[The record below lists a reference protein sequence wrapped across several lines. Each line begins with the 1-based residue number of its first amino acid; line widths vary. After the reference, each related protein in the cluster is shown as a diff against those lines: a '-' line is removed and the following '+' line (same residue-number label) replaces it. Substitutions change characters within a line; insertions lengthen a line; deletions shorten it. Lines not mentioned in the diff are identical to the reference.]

1 MEREQRQRERGKR
14 RERERENESERKRE
28 NKRERKGGKERERER
43 ERERDGLQRP
53 INNEHARNKRKKA
66 SQDDGTLLYLQRV
79 SATQPWQ
86 ELKEKMRNGRFV
98 NPGALR

>member
-28 NKRERKGGKERERER
+28 NKRERKGGKER

>member
-1 MEREQRQRERGKR
+1 MKAKEKERIKERE
-14 RERERENESERKRE
+14 
-28 NKRERKGGKERERER
+28 KGGKRER